1 MVRGAVAAGVLMVL
15 FVLTWAAGRAGF
27 ASLLSIYAAKANQIA
42 AADAAVSLSPSDP
55 DAHYARAAILEDNG
69 DLPAAIEEYEQA
81 VRLRADDYV
90 LWLALARARELN
102 GDTAGAI
109 AAARQAVPMAPY
121 YAQPHWQLGN
131 ILLRAG
137 QHDEGFKELRLSGE
151 ADPTLLPAV
160 IDLVWQLSGGDIQ
173 FTKQAVR
180 PQSSDSFTALAEYF
194 RKRGKVNEAID
205 MFRAA
210 GAGAEEK
217 RQQYI
222 GELISAKDFKLAWVL
237 WSTDHPESHQN
248 TVAGLVDPGF
258 EHESKLDEVGFGWRR
273 DTKAQSVSLSLDA
286 NNPKEGRSSLR
297 VDFNGDSDPVA
308 PIISQL
314 VLIEPRTRY
323 KLHFAARAEGI
334 VTGGRPLVI
343 VADANNNNL
352 ISQTSPFQQ
361 LSEWQDYEIDFN
373 SGETTN
379 AIQLILRREPCSK
392 SPCPIFGHLWLDN
405 FSLRKL

>member
-1 MVRGAVAAGVLMVL
+1 MIVLL
-15 FVLTWAAGRAGF
+15 SLLTWGSGRAGF
-27 ASLLSIYAAKANQIA
+27 ASLLSAYAGKANQIA
-42 AADAAVSLSPSDP
+42 AANAALSLSPADA
-55 DAHYARAAILEDNG
+55 DAHYVRGAICEANG
-69 DLPAAIEEYEQA
+69 DQSAAIEGYQQA
-81 VRLRADDYV
+81 VRLRPRDYV
-90 LWLALARARELN
+90 LWLGLARALELN
-102 GDTAGAI
+102 GDTEGAI
-109 AAARQAVPMAPY
+109 AAARQSVPMAPY

-131 ILLRAG
+131 ILIQAG
-137 QHDEGFKELRLSGE
+137 QPDAGFRELRLSGE

-160 IDLVWQLSGGDIQ
+160 IDLAWQLSGGDIE
-173 FTKQAVR
+173 FIKQAIQPR
-180 PQSSDSFTALAEYF
+180 SSDSFTALAEYF

-217 RQQYI
+217 RQQYL

-237 WSTDHPESHQN
+237 WSTDHRESHRN
-248 TVAGLVDPGF
+248 TVGGLVDPGF

-308 PIISQL
+308 LIISQL
-314 VLIEPRTRY
+314 ALIEPRTRY

-343 VADANNNNL
+343 VANANNNNL
-352 ISQTSPFQQ
+352 ISQTSPFPQQ

-373 SGETTN
+373 SGETTS